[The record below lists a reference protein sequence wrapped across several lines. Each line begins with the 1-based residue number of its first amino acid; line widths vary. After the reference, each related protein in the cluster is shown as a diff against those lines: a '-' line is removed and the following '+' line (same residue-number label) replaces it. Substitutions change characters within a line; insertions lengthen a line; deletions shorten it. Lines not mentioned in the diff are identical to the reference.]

1 MPSPN
6 RRSEVGPPEGGRGTP
21 AARKPDRLKEKGRAL
36 GRDIIALSR
45 RTRTNVHGFGRRFT
59 GRAAID
65 DPAEDTT
72 RIRWARELWE
82 AELWEAIRPFST
94 GGVYA
99 NNLGEEERSALKQPM
114 VRITR
119 LHALKN
125 KCDPTNFFRLNQ
137 NITPARG

>member
-1 MPSPN
+1 MSAA
-6 RRSEVGPPEGGRGTP
+6 GGRHTLCEPQGP
-21 AARKPDRLKEKGRAL
+21 
-36 GRDIIALSR
+36 
-45 RTRTNVHGFGRRFT
+45 VRRFP
-59 GRAAID
+59 ISIWY

-82 AELWEAIRPFST
+82 AMRPFSV

-125 KCDPTNFFRLNQ
+125 KCDPTNFFRLN
-137 NITPARG
+137 